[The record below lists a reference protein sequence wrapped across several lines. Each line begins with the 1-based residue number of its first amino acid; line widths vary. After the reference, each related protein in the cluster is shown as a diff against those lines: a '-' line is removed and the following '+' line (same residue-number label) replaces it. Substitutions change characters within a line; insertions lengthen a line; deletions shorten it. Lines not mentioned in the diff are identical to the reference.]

1 MAFKLLAGEIFKP
14 IKFSFK
20 ASLLRNKY
28 AISNKGRIASYKE
41 EVADGKILNGT
52 LVQGYKVFKA
62 KPDGENVT
70 LFIHKLVA
78 ENFCKKSGKKFE
90 FVVHIDHN
98 KTNNKA
104 ENLKWVTRSEL
115 SEHLKESPKL
125 KAYYNRGLK
134 KKKTT
139 KTTKVKAEPKVE
151 SKAVAAKAIKPKS
164 KSKDKPSAK
173 TKGKSKS
180 KAKKK

>member
-1 MAFKLLAGEIFKP
+1 MAIKFLSGETFKP

-28 AISNKGRIASYKE
+28 AVSNKGRLVSYKE
-41 EVADGKILNGT
+41 EISDGKILNGT

-62 KPDGENVT
+62 KPNGENVT

-78 ENFCKKSGKKFE
+78 ENFCKKPGKKAE
-90 FVVHIDHN
+90 FVVHLDHN

-104 ENLKWVTRSEL
+104 ENLQWVTRTEL
-115 SEHLKESPKL
+115 SDHLKQSPKL

-134 KKKTT
+134 KKSATKKTT
-139 KTTKVKAEPKVE
+139 TAATKT
-151 SKAVAAKAIKPKS
+151 VAKKLSKPKTKTKNKPIA
-164 KSKDKPSAK
+164 KSKGK
-173 TKGKSKS
+173 TQS